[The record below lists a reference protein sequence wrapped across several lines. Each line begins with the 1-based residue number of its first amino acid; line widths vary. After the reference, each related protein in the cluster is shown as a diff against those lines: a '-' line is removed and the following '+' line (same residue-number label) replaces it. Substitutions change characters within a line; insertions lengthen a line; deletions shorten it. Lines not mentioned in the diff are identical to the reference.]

1 MIKRA
6 LMAAAIAGGASHAY
20 SQDDTEPT
28 WAMAIELGAISTSGN
43 TETLSVQSKAD
54 IRQDLEKWQNEYMAS
69 VLFKQ
74 DEVEQDG
81 VTNTATTAEKYFL
94 SAKTAYKLNREHSNL
109 FLFGSHTD
117 DKFGAFRKY
126 TTISAGYGTRWINR
140 DNLYWDVEIGPGYFR
155 GTRFLEDDSEISE
168 TGFMVRG
175 ATELQ
180 WELTETT
187 TFAQTLSV
195 ESASD
200 NTRTISDTS
209 LSLKISDTLQMKIGY
224 SLFHNTEVAPDKEAV
239 DTTTFINLVYSR

>member
-6 LMAAAIAGGASHAY
+6 LMAAAIAGTASHAH
-20 SQDDTEPT
+20 SQDAAQSP
-28 WAMAIELGAISTSGN
+28 WGMAIELGAISTSGN

-54 IRQDLEKWQNEYMAS
+54 IRQDLEKWQNQYMAS

-74 DEVEQDG
+74 DEVERDG
-81 VTNTATTAEKYFL
+81 ETDTETTAEKYFL

-117 DKFGAFRKY
+117 DKFGAFREY
-126 TTISAGYGTRWINR
+126 TTASLGYGTRWV
-140 DNLYWDVEIGPGYFR
+140 DSDAMFLDVEIGPGYFR
-155 GTRFLEDDSEISE
+155 GTRLLNDNSKESES
-168 TGFMVRG
+168 GFMVRG
-175 ATELQ
+175 ATEFQ
-180 WELTETT
+180 WKLTDTT

-209 LSLKISDTLQMKIGY
+209 LALKISNTLQMKIGY
-224 SLFHNTEVAPDKEAV
+224 SVFHNSEVASDKEAV